1 MNGFEPAK
9 HTVAVEDMVA
19 LDRWVVDKAAR
30 LQEEIIT
37 AYDEYEFH
45 LVVHKLMNF
54 CTNELG
60 GFYLDIIKDRQY
72 TAKSD
77 SNARRSCQTAMYL
90 IAEAM
95 TAWMAPILSFTAQE
109 IWQALPAPVKGE
121 RDEFVFTGVWFDGLV
136 SMPEE
141 ASLGNDYWTQL
152 IAVRGEV
159 NRALELARKDKVV
172 GKALE
177 AQVTLYV
184 TSELAENLA
193 KLDDELRFVLIT
205 SQAIVEVISDNNEI
219 PSDATA
225 TDVEGLSLLVAAAEG
240 TKCERCWHVT
250 TDIGDSEA
258 HPELC
263 GRCITNVDGEGE
275 LRKYA

>member
-1 MNGFEPAK
+1 M
-9 HTVAVEDMVA
+9 VAVDDMVA
-19 LDRWVVDKAAR
+19 LDRWVIDKAAR

-45 LVVHKLMNF
+45 VVVHKLMNF

-109 IWQALPAPVKGE
+109 IWEALPLPVSGE
-121 RDEFVFTGVWFDGLV
+121 RDEFVFTGVWFDGLTKQ
-136 SMPEE
+136 EE
-141 ASLGNDYWTQL
+141 KQTESSNSVDELGNEYWTEL
-152 IAVRGEV
+152 LTVRSEV
-159 NRALELARKDKVV
+159 NRALEQARKEKTV

-177 AQVTLYV
+177 AQVTLFA
-184 TSELAENLA
+184 TSDLAVKLA
-193 KLDDELRFVLIT
+193 KLGDELRFVLIT
-205 SQAIVEVISDNNEI
+205 SKATIEIVTAAPENALETEI
-219 PSDATA
+219 
-225 TDVEGLSLLVAAAEG
+225 EGLWLSVAPAEG
-240 TKCERCWHVT
+240 TKCDRCWHVT
-250 TDIGDSEA
+250 TDIGESEE

-263 GRCITNVDGEGE
+263 GRCITNIDGAGE
-275 LRKYA
+275 TRQFA